1 MNAVRMRFRSTDQDE
16 TRAFVR
22 GNYGEHSRVIHGK
35 GGFLYAIDVVTT
47 DHVGIGQSRRRLR
60 QTLRAAVPHPTL
72 FLDLHPGETIHYGR
86 RSYELGPTCAILS
99 AVGHEYTRSGFS
111 PGCLMLRVDGG
122 LLEREIAARAAPGP
136 RRYLPQ
142 SVPIAMSTERT
153 VELHTY
159 LTEARAAAD
168 TGSWGHHGDAGG
180 YERAVAGWVAALVL
194 ESAGVRSASDV
205 GLDRV
210 VRLQRWIDA
219 HLDEAITLDRMCA
232 VVRVGPRALQKA
244 LLATRGVT
252 PLEYVT
258 ARRLD
263 AVRKRLESGAPGLV
277 VSQVA
282 LDCGFTHLGRFSAIY
297 RRAFGES
304 PSHTIARST

>member
-1 MNAVRMRFRSTDQDE
+1 MRFSSTNQDE

-35 GGFLYAIDVVTT
+35 GHFLYALDVVHTAQ
-47 DHVGIGQSRRRLR
+47 VAIGLTRRRLR

-72 FLDLHPGETIHYGR
+72 FVALHPGETIHYGR
-86 RSYELGPTCAILS
+86 RSHELQPACAILS
-99 AVGHEYTRSGFS
+99 AAGHEYTRTGWS
-111 PGCLMLRVDGG
+111 PDFLGLRIDGG
-122 LLEREIAARAAPGP
+122 LLDREIVARAGQGS
-136 RRYLPQ
+136 RRYLLQ

-153 VELHTY
+153 IELHAY
-159 LTEARAAAD
+159 LTEARTAAD
-168 TGSWGHHGDAGG
+168 TGSWGSHGDAGG
-180 YERAVAGWVAALVL
+180 YERAVAGWVAARVL
-194 ESAGVRSASDV
+194 ESAGVRSTSGV
-205 GLDRV
+205 GLERI

-232 VVRVGPRALQKA
+232 VAGVGPRALQKA
-244 LLATRGVT
+244 MLATRGVT

-263 AVRKRLESGAPGLV
+263 AVRKRLESGARGLV

-282 LDCGFTHLGRFSAIY
+282 LDCGFTHLGRFAAIY
-297 RRAFGES
+297 RRAFGEL